1 MKNKNA
7 TINIINK
14 KYNKCFLNAL
24 TVALNHKEIK
34 KDLQRIIKIKSF
46 VNKYNWEGI
55 NYPSEK
61 VDWKKI
67 EKSNQSIALNVFYA
81 KKIYISCLCFKT

>member
-1 MKNKNA
+1 MYYKCHKINPKRDGSYIESLDWMKNKNA

-14 KYNKCFLNAL
+14 KYNKCFLNAV

-34 KDLQRIIKIKSF
+34 KDLQRIIKINSF

-61 VDWKKI
+61 VDWKK
-67 EKSNQSIALNVFYA
+67 N
-81 KKIYISCLCFKT
+81 